1 MYSGMLSVRE
11 LLGSSLTPEGI
22 NAGNFPKDAP
32 HRQLAAMPGFA
43 LSFSDCTLTTAPHNL
58 VKYVWQ
64 PDLTCNVLLRLVQAQ
79 LLRFLLTKL
88 LGKVLI
94 SGTLVLSLWFK
105 PASEILFVFAKTVP
119 LALVK
124 LELYLV
130 SIFNNIL
137 LFLQGY
143 SWITSASPA
152 QCSPFLNS
160 RNCSG
165 LLVVVFFWMS
175 GLLRQFRSLWGWCIM
190 CLYIILCNLHNA
202 VIIS

>member
-64 PDLTCNVLLRLVQAQ
+64 LDLTCNVLLRLVQAQ

-105 PASEILFVFAKTVP
+105 PASEILFVLLKLFP
-119 LALVK
+119 LLLS
-124 LELYLV
+124 LELHLV

-165 LLVVVFFWMS
+165 LLVVVFS
-175 GLLRQFRSLWGWCIM
+175 GCQASSGSLDHFGEGA
-190 CLYIILCNLHNA
+190 LCVSTLSS
-202 VIIS
+202 VICTMP